1 METTE
6 MKFRN
11 HISIVIERFGTIF
24 IGIVIVLAGSVL
36 DDLKEII
43 KHMDNLKEYLADE
56 LVGIGLFLV
65 LFLIALGW
73 QLRQWAKTYISIQ
86 GQAIVIE
93 KNTWNRKVKTI
104 GIKHISNVN
113 LSQNILE
120 MMLGTCTVKLDT
132 DSFSTA
138 DETDVKLVLR
148 KEKAEWFRQTV
159 FAIMESENN
168 CSGAETH
175 ALNRNPQ
182 TESDSYKT
190 GLTVE
195 EESKKITATTVTAN
209 VNDMIWHGVFAINL
223 FAVLLAIGGIGGSVS
238 SLVSAIKEGISGQN
252 ILEIVSGWAVAFF
265 IGAAAVWD
273 TVKDFIKYYQYQVT
287 RKGDKIYISYGLLK
301 KVSYIIP
308 VKRIHAVTLKQTWIA
323 RIFKRYRV
331 ELINV
336 GMGDDDEEK
345 DAFFLLYQSQADVIE
360 KMQKLLPEFAE
371 AIELPMQRQKK
382 SVTILKAIPA
392 AIWAVILLAADQ
404 LAKEIIESH
413 FLWINLACACGWLVV
428 VMMLAGGYITDA
440 FAYDAKNFA
449 VSCGV
454 FGRETTYMHYPQ
466 IQYFSVN
473 QNIVAKKLRVVKG
486 NAYLLASASNSRHDL
501 PYIQEEI
508 VEELKEHL
516 LYDYVS

>member
-6 MKFRN
+6 TKFRN

-24 IGIVIVLAGSVL
+24 IGIVIVLAGSAL
-36 DDLKEII
+36 DDLKEIL
-43 KHMDNLKEYLADE
+43 KHMDNLKEHLADE
-56 LVGIGLFLV
+56 FAGASLFLV
-65 LFLIALGW
+65 LFLIALFW
-73 QLRQWAKTYISIQ
+73 QLRRWAKTYISIQ

-93 KNTWNRKVKTI
+93 KNTWNRKVQTI

-138 DETDVKLVLR
+138 DDTDVKLVLK

-159 FAIMESENN
+159 FAIMESEGNR
-168 CSGAETH
+168 SGAEVYAQDANH
-175 ALNRNPQ
+175 Q
-182 TESDSYKT
+182 TESGAYKEAAGIT
-190 GLTVE
+190 DE
-195 EESKKITATTVTAN
+195 ENGKNITETTVTAN

-223 FAVLLAIGGIGGSVS
+223 FAVLLAVGGIGGSVS
-238 SLVSAIKEGISGQN
+238 KLLSGIQEGISGQN
-252 ILEIVSGWAVAFF
+252 ILEIISGWAVAFF
-265 IGAAAVWD
+265 IGATAVWD

-287 RKGDKIYISYGLLK
+287 RKSDKIYISYGLLK
-301 KVSYIIP
+301 KVSYVIP
-308 VKRIHAVTLKQTWIA
+308 VKRIHGVTVRQTWIA

-345 DAFFLLYQSQADVIE
+345 DAFFLLYQSHADVIE

-371 AIELPMQRQKK
+371 AMELPLQRQKK
-382 SVTILKAIPA
+382 SVIFLKAISA
-392 AIWAVILLAADQ
+392 VIWAVALFVADRF
-404 LAKEIIESH
+404 AKEIIGSH
-413 FLWINLACACGWLVV
+413 FLWINLACVCGWLVV
-428 VMMLAGGYITDA
+428 LVMLAGGYVTDA
-440 FAYDAKNFA
+440 FACDKKSLA
-449 VSCGV
+449 VSSGV

-486 NAYLLASASNSRHDL
+486 NAYLLASASDSRHDL
-501 PYIQEEI
+501 PYMPEEV
-508 VEELKEHL
+508 VEELKE
-516 LYDYVS
+516 YF

>member
-6 MKFRN
+6 TKFRN

-24 IGIVIVLAGSVL
+24 IGIVIVIAGSAL

-56 LVGIGLFLV
+56 FAGASLFLV
-65 LFLIALGW
+65 VFLITLFW
-73 QLRQWAKTYISIQ
+73 QLRRWAKTYISIQ
-86 GQAIVIE
+86 GQAIVVE
-93 KNTWNRKVKTI
+93 KNTWNRKVQTI

-138 DETDVKLVLR
+138 DDTDVKLVLK
-148 KEKAEWFRQTV
+148 KEKAEWFRQTI

-168 CSGAETH
+168 RSGVETH
-175 ALNRNPQ
+175 ALNGNPQ
-182 TESDSYKT
+182 TESDLYKAGIT
-190 GLTVE
+190 DE
-195 EESKKITATTVTAN
+195 ENSKDNAETTVTAN

-223 FAVLLAIGGIGGSVS
+223 FAILLAIGGIGGSVS
-238 SLVSAIKEGISGQN
+238 SFVSAIKEGISGQN
-252 ILEIVSGWAVAFF
+252 ILEILSGWAVAFF

-273 TVKDFIKYYQYQVT
+273 TVKDFIKYYQYQIM

-301 KVSYIIP
+301 KVSYVIP

-345 DAFFLLYQSQADVIE
+345 DAFFLLYQRQAEVIE
-360 KMQKLLPEFAE
+360 KMHKLLPEFAE
-371 AIELPMQRQKK
+371 AIELPMQKQQKM
-382 SVTILKAIPA
+382 VIILKMIPA
-392 AIWAVILLAADQ
+392 VIWAVILLAADQ
-404 LAKEIIESH
+404 LAKEIIGAH
-413 FLWINLACACGWLVV
+413 FLWINLVCAGGWLFVLV
-428 VMMLAGGYITDA
+428 MLAGGYVTDA
-440 FAYDAKNFA
+440 FACDKKSLA
-449 VSCGV
+449 VSSGV

-486 NAYLLASASNSRHDL
+486 NAYLLASASDSRHDL

-516 LYDYVS
+516 LAR

>member
-6 MKFRN
+6 TKFRN

-24 IGIVIVLAGSVL
+24 IGIVIVLAGSAL
-36 DDLKEII
+36 DDLKEIV

-56 LVGIGLFLV
+56 FAGASLFLV
-65 LFLIALGW
+65 LFLIALFW
-73 QLRQWAKTYISIQ
+73 QLRRWAKTYISIQ

-93 KNTWNRKVKTI
+93 KNTWNRKVQTI

-138 DETDVKLVLR
+138 DDTDVKLVLK

-159 FAIMESENN
+159 FAIMESEGNR
-168 CSGAETH
+168 SGAGVYAQDANH
-175 ALNRNPQ
+175 Q
-182 TESDSYKT
+182 TESGAYKET
-190 GLTVE
+190 AGITDE
-195 EESKKITATTVTAN
+195 ENSKNITETTVTAN

-223 FAVLLAIGGIGGSVS
+223 FAVLLAVGGIGGSVS
-238 SLVSAIKEGISGQN
+238 KLLSAIQEGLSGQN
-252 ILEIVSGWAVAFF
+252 ILEIISGWAVAFF

-287 RKGDKIYISYGLLK
+287 RKNDKIYISYGLLK

-345 DAFFLLYQSQADVIE
+345 DAFFLLYQSRADVIE

-382 SVTILKAIPA
+382 SVILLKAIPA
-392 AIWAVILLAADQ
+392 VIWAVILLAADQ
-404 LAKEIIESH
+404 LAKEIIGAH
-413 FLWINLACACGWLVV
+413 FLWINLVCAGGWLVV
-428 VMMLAGGYITDA
+428 LVILAGGYVTDA
-440 FAYDAKNFA
+440 FACDKKSLA
-449 VSCGV
+449 VSSGV

-486 NAYLLASASNSRHDL
+486 NAYLLASASDSRHDL
-501 PYIQEEI
+501 PYMPEEA
-508 VEELKEHL
+508 VEELKEYL
-516 LYDYVS
+516 LVR